1 MKSKKEVSK
10 KRSRDNMSGLNQS
23 SESRGKK
30 SKRVV
35 DITECDETEILQ
47 NDSSSSSGNSKR
59 PVVIIE

>member
-1 MKSKKEVSK
+1 
-10 KRSRDNMSGLNQS
+10 MSGLNQS